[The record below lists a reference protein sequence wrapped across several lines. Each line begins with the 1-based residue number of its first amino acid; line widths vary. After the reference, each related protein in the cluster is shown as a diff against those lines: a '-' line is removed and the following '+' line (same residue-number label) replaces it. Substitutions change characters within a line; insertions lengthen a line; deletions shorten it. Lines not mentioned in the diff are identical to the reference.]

1 MQLRVCVEMTQVF
14 LLTIVAHWVFP
25 HLSYTYKFESYDQI
39 MKGISNVNSKKMIQ
53 QNDIQQNDL
62 PTKLVN
68 ENKDVTGYLLQ
79 HNFHKLSSASAFTQ
93 ASIYV
98 DLTTIHRKKK
108 C

>member
-1 MQLRVCVEMTQVF
+1 MCRNDTSVF
-14 LLTIVAHWVFP
+14 VDHCSTLGFP